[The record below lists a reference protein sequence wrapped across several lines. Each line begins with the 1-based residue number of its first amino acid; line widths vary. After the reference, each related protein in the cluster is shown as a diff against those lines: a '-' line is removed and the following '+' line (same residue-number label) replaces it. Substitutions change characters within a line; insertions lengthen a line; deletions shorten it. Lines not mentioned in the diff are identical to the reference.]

1 MDEMNEE
8 LNERM
13 NKSTI
18 EKEQDLHLEA
28 LQVKLKRFNS

>member
-1 MDEMNEE
+1 MDEKNEE

-18 EKEQDLHLEA
+18 EKEQDLDLEA
-28 LQVKLKRFNS
+28 LHMNLKSFNS